1 MSQEHPASLPL
12 AIPPEWPQ
20 AEALFRAQLVA
31 PLLDPLSTPEECTAW
46 RRWVTE
52 RAHTLPNGQTRR
64 VGERTLRRWV
74 AQARAAG
81 LDGLKKQPRRDQGQ
95 LRRLKRE
102 WIDRAIALKREEP
115 RRSVPHIL
123 RILQAEFDEPIDV
136 TPGALWRHLSK
147 EGLGGR
153 TALPQQ
159 GFRRW
164 ESAGVGHVWQADV
177 KHGPYLPDPLDPR
190 RMRRTYLI
198 AFLDDYSRYICHGE
212 FFFADD
218 VYALEVG
225 FQKALLKAGKP
236 ARVYVDQGKI
246 FQSNVFRTACAALGI
261 RHLSATPYSP
271 EGKGKVERFF
281 RNIDD
286 ELLLEWRHNPGQD
299 LATLNRQLWAWLDE
313 VYHVRVH
320 SETKQTPLAR
330 FLAGER
336 QLLAP
341 ETVHD
346 AFLWRASRRVDKTGR
361 IRLDGNVYE
370 TQPGLEGRQVE
381 VRFHPLDLRRV
392 QVFCQGRRYQ
402 DAVAVELIHQVR
414 PELNPRH
421 HQPTAVPTPPP
432 PSSYLA
438 YLVER
443 HEQER
448 RRLLSPLRFAPAEP
462 NEGSDSHV

>member
-1 MSQEHPASLPL
+1 MSQDQSVSAPL
-12 AIPPEWPQ
+12 TIPEEWPQ
-20 AEALFRAQLVA
+20 AEALFRAQMVA
-31 PLLDPLSTPEECTAW
+31 PLLDPLSTPEERTAW

-52 RAHTLPNGQTRR
+52 RVHTLPNGQTRR
-64 VGERTLRRWV
+64 IGERTLRRWV

-81 LDGLKKQPRRDQGQ
+81 YDGLQKKPRRDQGL

-102 WIDRAIALKREEP
+102 WIDRAIELKREEP

-123 RILQAEFDEPIDV
+123 RMLRTEFDDPIDV
-136 TPGALWRHLSK
+136 TPGALWRHLAK

-153 TALPQQ
+153 TALPKQ

-164 ESAGVGHVWQADV
+164 ESAGVNQVWQADV
-177 KHGPYLPDPLDPR
+177 KFGPHLADPLDPER
-190 RMRRTYLI
+190 LRRTYLI
-198 AFLDDYSRYICHGE
+198 VFLDDYSRYVCHGE

-218 VYALEVG
+218 VYALEVC

-246 FQSNVFRTACAALGI
+246 FQSNVFRTACASLGI
-261 RHLSATPYSP
+261 HHVSASPYRP

-286 ELLLEWRHNPGQD
+286 ELLLEWRHNPGPD
-299 LATLNRQLWAWLDE
+299 SATLNQQLWAWLDE
-313 VYHVRVH
+313 VYHARVH
-320 SETKQTPLAR
+320 SETNQTPLAR
-330 FLAGER
+330 FIAGER
-336 QLLAP
+336 VLLNP

-346 AFLWRASRRVDKTGR
+346 AFLWRAHRRVDKTGR

-392 QVFCQGRRYQ
+392 QVFCEGRRWQ
-402 DAVAVELIHQVR
+402 DAVAVELLHQVS
-414 PELNPRH
+414 PEVNPRH
-421 HQPTAVPTPPP
+421 HRNAPEEPTQS
-432 PSSYLA
+432 SSYLA
-438 YLVER
+438 HLLDR
-443 HEQER
+443 HQQNK
-448 RRLLSPLRFAPAEP
+448 RRLLSPLRFARPAG
-462 NEGSDSHV
+462 EGGDGDV